1 MAKSDQLTFVLVPA
15 GSTAWEEAGRVTG
28 GADLPLCPEGRAQA
42 SKAADELAARSI
54 SLVLHAADDASVETA
69 KLIASA
75 TGSGCKTRTVEA
87 LAEMSLGLWE
97 GLAAEEFAEKFPTA
111 SKQWQEDPASVVPPE
126 GETLSAADER
136 IIASLARALEKTKTG
151 GAVAV
156 VLRPVALGLVRCWLR
171 GLPVSKVWESG
182 DPDVSTGAAEW
193 HALPRAELKGVRART
208 SA

>member
-15 GSTAWEEAGRVTG
+15 GSTAWEESGRVTG

-42 SKAADELAARSI
+42 SKAAEELSSRSI
-54 SLVLHAADDASVETA
+54 SLVLHASDDASVETA

-75 TGSGCKTRTVEA
+75 SGCKTRTVED

-111 SKQWQEDPASVVPPE
+111 SKQWQDDPASIVPPE

-136 IIASLARALEKTKTG
+136 IVASLARALEKTKAS
-151 GAVAV
+151 GAIAV
-156 VLRPVALGLVRCWLR
+156 VLRPVALGLIRCWLK
-171 GLPVSKVWESG
+171 GLPVSKVWDSG
-182 DPDVSTGAAEW
+182 EDGSHAGAAEW
-193 HALPRAELKGVRART
+193 HSLPRADLKGVRART